1 MDQIQFKLHIWEK
14 FSELSNPNR
23 FMDVYEAK
31 FFGKLQNLSLF
42 EPNPSFFAEGLYSL
56 FQQICSE

>member
-1 MDQIQFKLHIWEK
+1 LENFLQSYSNRNK
-14 FSELSNPNR
+14 FI
-23 FMDVYEAK
+23 VVGKGK

-42 EPNPSFFAEGLYSL
+42 DSNPSFFAEGLYSL